1 MSITKTKKDSGT
13 RSLLPSTSLFDEFL
27 NMNWPSTEL
36 WNMKGLSKGIP
47 AANIKEEDGE
57 FQIELAIPGF
67 TKKDVHVNL
76 DENVLHVSGET
87 KEKSERDEENFS
99 RKEFS
104 YSSFKRSFVLPD
116 SIDKDNIEAECK
128 EGILKIMLPK
138 RASSQRETK
147 EIDVE

>member
-13 RSLLPSTSLFDEFL
+13 RSFLPSTSLFDEFL

-36 WNMKGLSKGIP
+36 WNMKVLSKGIP

-67 TKKDVHVNL
+67 TKKDVHVHL

-87 KEKSERDEENFS
+87 KEKSETEEDNYS

-116 SIDKDNIEAECK
+116 SIDKENIEAECK